1 MKKLYIR
8 AAAILFC
15 TINAGFCLAQTSGIT
30 SGSIYTLKSV
40 SSNKLLDV
48 TNSSVDDGAVID
60 TWTDTKSDAQR
71 WIVSN
76 VGKDVYTL
84 ANVGSGK
91 YLHVTAT
98 PADSVSVDQ
107 TADATTDAAKWVI
120 KKAASGV
127 YYLQSAAN
135 PTFALT
141 LNGGNTADGSKV
153 SVSKSSE
160 AVPQKWAF
168 EKVTAQDGALNAAV
182 VAKSFDA
189 WYDQFKVET
198 KKGFWDQAE
207 MMEVVLD
214 AYEVTKDV
222 KYKNKFDALYTN
234 FITNHKEDWG
244 YNNYNDDITWA
255 VLFSVRGYLL
265 TGNKTY
271 LDKAKDQ
278 FDKMYARAFS
288 NTYGG
293 GLLWFQG
300 KTSKNA
306 CIEGPAA
313 VAACYLGKATG
324 DKTYYDKAIAL
335 YSWSKIYLFEAGTGK
350 VLDNVDL
357 DKRTGK
363 LKFSNW
369 SSTYNQGTFLG
380 AAVMLYNYTKEYT
393 YLDEAEK
400 IAKYTRDV
408 MFKGKTMNVE
418 EGNGGDLP
426 GFKGI
431 FARYARMYTQ
441 ETKKTD
447 LVDWLQLNAK
457 VAYNNRNSQGVSRT
471 LWATRTP
478 EVVNMKSAFNFSTA
492 VSLMVNTMPLTKAE

>member
-1 MKKLYIR
+1 MKKFYLR
-8 AAAILFC
+8 GAAILFFV
-15 TINAGFCLAQTSGIT
+15 TNAYAGFAQTSGIT

-40 SSNKLLDV
+40 SSNKILDV
-48 TNSSVDDGAVID
+48 SNASMDDGATVD

-71 WIVSN
+71 WIVTN
-76 VGKDVYTL
+76 VSKDVYTL
-84 ANVGSGK
+84 TNVGSGK
-91 YLHVTAT
+91 FLHVSAT
-98 PADSVSVDQ
+98 PADSIGIDQ
-107 TADATTDAAKWVI
+107 VADAGTDAAKWVI
-120 KKAASGV
+120 KKAASGI
-127 YYLQSAAN
+127 YYLQSAAD
-135 PTFALT
+135 PKFALT

-153 SVSKSSE
+153 SVSK
-160 AVPQKWAF
+160 ADNVVPQKWAF
-168 EKVTAQDGALNAAV
+168 TKVTAQDGALNPAV

-207 MMEVVLD
+207 MMEIVLD

-222 KYKNKFDALYTN
+222 RYKNKFDALYTN
-234 FITNHKEDWG
+234 FIANHKEDWG

-278 FDKMYARAFS
+278 YDKMYARAFS

-293 GLLWFQG
+293 GLIWFQG

-313 VAACYLGKATG
+313 VAACYLAKATG

-335 YSWSKIYLFEAGTGK
+335 YSWSKIYLFDASNGK
-350 VLDNVDL
+350 VSDNVDL
-357 DKRTGK
+357 DKRSGK
-363 LKFSNW
+363 LKFSHW

-393 YLDEAEK
+393 YLEEAER
-400 IAKYTRDV
+400 IAKYSRDE
-408 MFKGKTMNVE
+408 MFKGKTMNNE
-418 EGNGGDLP
+418 EGDGGDLP

-457 VAYNNRNSQGVSRT
+457 VAYNNRNSKGVMRT
-471 LWATRTP
+471 LWATRAP
-478 EVVNMKSAFNFSTA
+478 EDSNLKKAFGYSTA
-492 VSLMVNTMPLTKAE
+492 VSLLVNTMPLAKAE